1 MGLPANDRAL
11 TILAVIDFATI
22 MQAVLPVY
30 TLVLIGLVLRRVAV
44 LTPETDEGVF
54 KMVVHLFYPCL
65 ILDKTL
71 SNELVRQ
78 PQVVVSGIGIGFAI
92 IVVGFLVAGAV
103 GRLMGLQRGSG
114 MRTFGLSAGIQN
126 YGYTAIPLLV
136 VLFGGDRTLG
146 VLFVHSLGV
155 ELALWGV
162 GMVVLTGKLKGTW
175 RHLIN
180 GPIVAVVLGLLLA
193 YTGAWRFFET
203 GDPGGPLL
211 GQILRQVLSWLGAAA
226 VPVALILIGAVM
238 FDFALKQR
246 PSLRI
251 GTGALLVRVVLM
263 PAVIL
268 CLARYLP
275 LITEL
280 KQVLVVQAAMPAAVT
295 PVILARQ
302 YGGNPGVAVQVIL
315 ATSVA
320 ALVTI
325 PVVVSLGLKFVF
337 GVG

>member
-1 MGLPANDRAL
+1 MG
-11 TILAVIDFATI
+11 AVITFSTI

-30 TLVLIGLVLRRVAV
+30 ILVLIGLFLRRMRV
-44 LTPETDEGVF
+44 LTPETDAGIF

-78 PQVVVSGIGIGFAI
+78 PQVVVSGIGLGFAI
-92 IVVGFLVAGAV
+92 IIVGFFLAAVV
-103 GRLMGLQRGSG
+103 GRLVGLEKGKG

-136 VLFGGDRTLG
+136 VLFAGDKTLG

-162 GMVVLTGKLKGTW
+162 GLVVLTGKLEGSW
-175 RHLIN
+175 RHLLN
-180 GPIVAVVLGLLLA
+180 GPIVAVVVGLILA
-193 YTGAWRFFET
+193 YSGAWRFFES
-203 GDPGGPLL
+203 GAEGGPLL
-211 GQILRQVLSWLGAAA
+211 GQILRQVMAWLGAAA

-238 FDFALKQR
+238 FDFALKER

-251 GTGALLVRVVLM
+251 GAGALLVRVVLM
-263 PAVIL
+263 PVVIL
-268 CLARYLP
+268 CCARYLP
-275 LITEL
+275 LIIEL
-280 KQVLVVQAAMPAAVT
+280 KQVLIVQAAMPAAVT

-302 YGGNPGVAVQVIL
+302 YGGSPGVAVQVIL

-325 PVVVSLGLKFVF
+325 PVIVSLGLKFVL
-337 GVG
+337 GAG